1 MLLPIEMRDE
11 AKVVLESVPLDGHI
25 FNVLMQRRNEAR
37 PSSHG
42 NYIPALEA
50 AERLLNKFSH
60 GGCALNLLF
69 LSDGRPSDARHASP
83 LIPPPPAPPRPPPPV
98 SRPLSRGLPGYP
110 RPSAMRSH
118 RAQACQARSDTGHPR
133 AAMFAAGQE
142 FRFKPLTKGL
152 SCECRR

>member
-83 LIPPPPAPPRPPPPV
+83 LIPPATPATPATPPQSPVLSPVGFLATPALPRCARTV
-98 SRPLSRGLPGYP
+98 RKRVRPALTP
-110 RPSAMRSH
+110 AI
-118 RAQACQARSDTGHPR
+118 RAQLCSPQAKSSGSNH
-133 AAMFAAGQE
+133 
-142 FRFKPLTKGL
+142 
-152 SCECRR
+152 